1 MPSATGIR
9 RSMACRVYF
18 TETVLNSVKNV
29 PISAK
34 IPRNRVFSV
43 SKAFSLCEHRSVAGQ
58 YPIRRNSAITYQR
71 RDPTDLEIT
80 SRPVF
85 ALNVKMILFDS
96 GVGTICREVF
106 QQFCF
111 HTRLDRDEISIHY
124 RERVGIIFSCSA
136 HLIRFPSLMTKY
148 FTPESRPIPDFPR
161 RCQCRQRRTSSLSM
175 YMRDETA
182 RTQICE
188 TPRPVR
194 LKYRRIRA

>member
-9 RSMACRVYF
+9 RSRACRVYF

-43 SKAFSLCEHRSVAGQ
+43 SKTLSFCEHRSVAGQ
-58 YPIRRNSAITYQR
+58 YPIRRNSAIANQR

-148 FTPESRPIPDFPR
+148 FTPGIAPHSGFP
-161 RCQCRQRRTSSLSM
+161 SAMSM
-175 YMRDETA
+175 PSTA
-182 RTQICE
+182 NVI
-188 TPRPVR
+188 VVDV
-194 LKYRRIRA
+194 